1 MPSKLQ
7 EQIMKILDMYFADK
21 AAEKILDLV
30 LSSLQKEIE
39 GMKVVE
45 PPDDVERLR
54 DKRQAFMA
62 GQMNILL
69 RLMERLADK
78 LDTLAI
84 KAEAQRN
91 NLSEEEAIKLV
102 DEVRDELPMNN
113 LRKGADE
120 TSFTPPQRSSR
131 ERAVKE
137 ALEA

>member
-1 MPSKLQ
+1 MTSKLE
-7 EQIMKILDMYFADK
+7 EQIREIVIDTPFAISKDDVDEATRK
-21 AAEKILDLV
+21 LLSLFSKT

-113 LRKGADE
+113 LAQK
-120 TSFTPPQRSSR
+120 R
-131 ERAVKE
+131 EEER
-137 ALEA
+137 